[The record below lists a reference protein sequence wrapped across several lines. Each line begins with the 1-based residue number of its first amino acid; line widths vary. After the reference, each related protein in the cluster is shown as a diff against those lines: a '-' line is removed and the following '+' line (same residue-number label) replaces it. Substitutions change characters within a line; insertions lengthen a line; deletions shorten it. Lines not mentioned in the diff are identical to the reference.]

1 MLPFEMVLLYLN
13 WTDIMFSQ
21 PRPTI
26 YNVVMEMTKRMG
38 YEVRLR

>member
-1 MLPFEMVLLYLN
+1 MVFLYLN
-13 WTDIMFSQ
+13 CTNIMFFQ